1 METGFRGTSKMMPGA
16 RLLQRGFATQRQPLN
31 RARRGLY
38 GGKRVIFGNNVS
50 HSKRRTRRQWK
61 PNVQH
66 KNLTR

>member
-1 METGFRGTSKMMPGA
+1 MLSGA
-16 RLLQRGFATQRQPLN
+16 RIFQRGFAAQSTRSSRQPLN

-50 HSKRRTRRQWK
+50 HSKRRTRRRWK